1 MKNNGQN
8 KVLITTVPFG
18 QYDNYPIELLEIN
31 NIQYDINPLGRR
43 LKEDEL
49 AEMISDYSILIA
61 GTEPI
66 TEGVLN
72 KASKLK
78 LISRV
83 GIGLDNI
90 NLLVAKEN
98 SIIVSYTPDAPAPAV
113 GELTIGLMLSTLRH
127 IHLSN
132 MKVHQELWQR
142 YSGFRLSEL
151 TVGIIGV
158 GRIGTKVIN
167 HLQGFDCNKI
177 LVNDIAEDII
187 LPDFE
192 NIEFAEKEKIYREAD
207 IISLH
212 LPLTLD
218 TLNLITK
225 DEISYMKSNAILI
238 NTSRGGIINEGD
250 LCDALKS
257 SRIYAAAV
265 DTFVDEPYSGK
276 LIGLDNCLLTAHMGS
291 MTSDC
296 RASMEIQATEE
307 VVRYINNAAL
317 VGMVPDSE
325 FFNQSVI

>member
-18 QYDNYPIELLEIN
+18 QYDNYPIKLLEAN
-31 NIQYDINPLGRR
+31 NIKYEINPLGRR
-43 LKEDEL
+43 LNADEL
-49 AEMISDYSILIA
+49 AEIISDYSILIA

-66 TEGVLN
+66 TKDVLN
-72 KASKLK
+72 NAPKLK

-83 GIGLDNI
+83 GIGLDNV
-90 NLLVAKEN
+90 NLLVAKQN

-142 YSGFRLSEL
+142 YSGLRLSGL

-167 HLQGFDCNKI
+167 HLQGFGCKKI
-177 LVNDIAEDII
+177 LVNDIAEDVI

-192 NIEFAEKEKIYREAD
+192 NLKFSEKEKIYREAD

-212 LPLTLD
+212 LPLTPD

-225 DEISYMKSNAILI
+225 DEISRMKSNTILI
-238 NTSRGGIINEGD
+238 NTSRGGIINEQD
-250 LCDALKS
+250 LADALKS
-257 SRIYAAAV
+257 NKIYAAAV

-291 MTSDC
+291 MTVDC

-307 VVRYINNAAL
+307 VVRYVNNAAL
-317 VGMVPDSE
+317 LGMVPDSE
-325 FFNQSVI
+325 FIIQREI